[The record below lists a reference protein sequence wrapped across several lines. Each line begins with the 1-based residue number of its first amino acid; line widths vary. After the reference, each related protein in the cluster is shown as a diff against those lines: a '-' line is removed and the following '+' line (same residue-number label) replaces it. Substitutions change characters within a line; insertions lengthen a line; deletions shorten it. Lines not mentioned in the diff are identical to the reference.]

1 MIALG
6 KFLDSYRQLKR
17 ANKKIK
23 GRRFYV
29 DAFPWYDGEASEI
42 TVTDAK
48 DLHSDKKYVAEINEV
63 GSGYSVGLM
72 FELAGK
78 QLIKEIK
85 CPKCGKIAP
94 LNVHWQGFQ
103 CDDAIWEM
111 LKQMPLAG
119 VKP

>member
-1 MIALG
+1 MG
-6 KFLDSYRQLKR
+6 KFLDGYRQLKR

-23 GRRFYV
+23 GRRVYV
-29 DAFPWYDGEASEI
+29 DAFPWYNGEATDV
-42 TVTDAK
+42 TVVDAK

-78 QLIKEIK
+78 QIIKEIK
-85 CPKCGKIAP
+85 CPKCGKIAS

-111 LKQMPLAG
+111 LKQSP
-119 VKP
+119 